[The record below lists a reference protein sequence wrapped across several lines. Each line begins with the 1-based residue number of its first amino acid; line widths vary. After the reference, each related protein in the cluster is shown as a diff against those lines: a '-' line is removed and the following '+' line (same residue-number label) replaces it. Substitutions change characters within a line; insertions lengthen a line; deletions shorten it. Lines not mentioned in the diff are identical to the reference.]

1 VALLLI
7 RYADQLVNLSYS
19 TWWNMPVLSFE
30 QVLGFIAIV
39 LVSRFLLDARKNR
52 KLTQNGDVTV
62 FPPVLF
68 FRILFG
74 FIVPILLYGS
84 VVCLLEHQ
92 WLAFGAGLVLWVF
105 MVWQWQ
111 GTLFLDK
118 NSIREVRWLGLKR
131 TTIPWSDVVF
141 AGGDF
146 DNGMTIR
153 SKDDHVISYTL
164 YHGDREDFIGALKQY
179 CPLWSP
185 EALAKLPVQK
195 PWVPLG
201 GSRTPR
207 QY

>member
-1 VALLLI
+1 M
-7 RYADQLVNLSYS
+7 LSAS
-19 TWWNMPVLSFE
+19 VETVS
-30 QVLGFIAIV
+30 GFISIA

-52 KLTQNGDVTV
+52 ELTKNGDVTV
-62 FPPVLF
+62 FPPALF

-74 FIVPILLYGS
+74 FMVPFLLYGS
-84 VVCLLEHQ
+84 VSLLLQHQ
-92 WLAFGAGLVLWVF
+92 WLVSTTGLLLWVV
-105 MVWQWQ
+105 MVWQWP
-111 GTLFLDK
+111 GTVYLDQ

-131 TTIPWSDVVF
+131 TTILWSDVVF

-146 DNGMTIR
+146 DNAMTVGSR
-153 SKDDHVISYTL
+153 DNHVISYTQ
-164 YHGDREDFIGALKQY
+164 YHGDREDFIDALKQY

-201 GSRTPR
+201 GLRTPR